1 MFLDPTKSIKFI
13 PRQSV
18 LFHMGY
24 FGNFDLNILFYP
36 LKMVNK
42 EKLELKVVTELNYGR
57 GSFRCF
63 LTLLSHLNLF

>member
-36 LKMVNK
+36 LKMVKK
-42 EKLELKVVTELNYGR
+42 EN
-57 GSFRCF
+57 
-63 LTLLSHLNLF
+63 